1 MIHNVRSHLSLIGR
15 GPPFASIITA
25 LPPPVK
31 RISKIIFK
39 TLKICLTDSKKLI
52 AYRGRNLSVSHK
64 KGGLTQ

>member
-1 MIHNVRSHLSLIGR
+1 M
-15 GPPFASIITA
+15 ASIITA